1 MNLDEQIK
9 IAESLRQPT
18 EDSLPGQSELKPVH
32 PPEVNKM
39 EYDILTGAGETK
51 VWVFKPVKP
60 TKQPLPVF
68 VNLHGGGFILGS
80 AEMDNHW
87 CPVIADRAE
96 CIVVNVEYQLA
107 PENPFPAALHEC
119 YDVVK
124 WLYEHPDELQIDPKA
139 IAVGG
144 HSAGGNLAT
153 AVCLLNIQKG
163 NKLPIAYQVL
173 DYPPLDL
180 ATDPAQKPAFEEAI
194 PVEMARL
201 FNSFYLQGQ
210 DPHNPLVSPI
220 FADREVL
227 AQMPPALVITA
238 EKDSL
243 AEEAERYADKLK
255 EAGVEVTYTQ
265 FKGVP
270 HAFTHAGD
278 FEIAE
283 QAWHLMGDSLKETFN
298 SKIKKS

>member
-1 MNLDEQIK
+1 MNLEEQIK
-9 IAESLRQPT
+9 IAASLRQPT
-18 EDSLPGQSELKPVH
+18 EGSLPGQSELKPVH

-39 EYDILTGAGETK
+39 EYDIPTCAGETK
-51 VWVFKPVKP
+51 VWVFKPVN
-60 TKQPLPVF
+60 TSKQPLPVF

-87 CPVIADRAE
+87 CPVIADRAQ

-124 WLYEHPDELQIDPKA
+124 WLYEHPDELQIDPNTLA
-139 IAVGG
+139 IGG

-163 NKLPIAYQVL
+163 NKLPIVYQVL

-180 ATDPAQKPAFEEAI
+180 ATDPERKPVFEEAI
-194 PVEMARL
+194 PAEMAKL
-201 FNSFYLQGQ
+201 FNAFYVQEE
-210 DPHNPLVSPI
+210 DARNPLISPV
-220 FADREVL
+220 FADRSSL

-243 AEEAERYADKLK
+243 AEEAKQYADMLQ
-255 EAGVEVTYTQ
+255 EAGVEVTYQQ

-278 FEIAE
+278 LDIAE
-283 QAWHLMGDSLKETFN
+283 QAWHLMSDQLKKAF
-298 SKIKKS
+298 K

>member
-9 IAESLRQPT
+9 MAESLRQPA
-18 EDSLPGQSELKPVH
+18 EDSLAGQSELKPVH

-39 EYDILTGAGETK
+39 EYDIPTGAGETK
-51 VWVFKPVKP
+51 VWVFKPVK
-60 TKQPLPVF
+60 TLKQPLPVF

-107 PENPFPAALHEC
+107 PEHPFPAALHEC
-119 YDVVK
+119 YDVMK
-124 WLYEHPDELQIDPKA
+124 WLYEHPEELQIDPNRLA
-139 IAVGG
+139 IGG

-153 AVCLLNIQKG
+153 AVCLLDIQKG
-163 NKLPIAYQVL
+163 NKLPIVYQVL

-201 FNSFYLQGQ
+201 FNAFYLQSQ
-210 DPHNPLVSPI
+210 DPHNPLVSPV
-220 FADREVL
+220 FAEREVL

-243 AEEAERYADKLK
+243 AEEAEHYADKLK
-255 EAGVEVTYTQ
+255 EAGVDVTYKQ

-278 FEIAE
+278 LEIAE
-283 QAWHLMGDSLKETFN
+283 EAWHLMSDQLKKAFE
-298 SKIKKS
+298 

>member
-1 MNLDEQIK
+1 MNLEEQIK
-9 IAESLRQPT
+9 IAASLRQPT
-18 EDSLPGQSELKPVH
+18 EGSLPGQSELKPVH

-39 EYDILTGAGETK
+39 EYDIPTCAGETK
-51 VWVFKPVKP
+51 VWVFKPVN
-60 TKQPLPVF
+60 TAKQPLPVF

-87 CPVIADRAE
+87 CPVIADRAQ

-124 WLYEHPDELQIDPKA
+124 WLYEHPDELQIDPNTLA
-139 IAVGG
+139 IGG

-163 NKLPIAYQVL
+163 NKLPIVYQVL

-180 ATDPAQKPAFEEAI
+180 ATDPERKPAFEEAI
-194 PVEMARL
+194 PAEMAKL
-201 FNSFYLQGQ
+201 FNALYVQEE
-210 DPHNPLVSPI
+210 DARNPLISPV
-220 FADREVL
+220 FADRSSL

-243 AEEAERYADKLK
+243 AEEAKQYADMLQ
-255 EAGVEVTYTQ
+255 EAGVEVTYQQ

-278 FEIAE
+278 LDIAE
-283 QAWHLMGDSLKETFN
+283 QAWHLMSDQLKKAFE
-298 SKIKKS
+298 

>member
-1 MNLDEQIK
+1 MNLEEQIK
-9 IAESLRQPT
+9 IAASLRQPT
-18 EDSLPGQSELKPVH
+18 EGSLPSQSELKPVH

-39 EYDILTGAGETK
+39 EYDIPTCAGETK
-51 VWVFKPVKP
+51 VWVFKPVN
-60 TKQPLPVF
+60 TAKQPLPVF

-87 CPVIADRAE
+87 CPVIADRAQ

-124 WLYEHPDELQIDPKA
+124 WLYEHPDELQIDPNTLA
-139 IAVGG
+139 IGG

-163 NKLPIAYQVL
+163 NKLPIVYQVL

-180 ATDPAQKPAFEEAI
+180 ATDPEQKPAFEEAI
-194 PVEMARL
+194 PAEMAKL
-201 FNSFYLQGQ
+201 FNTFYVQEE
-210 DPHNPLVSPI
+210 DARNPLISPV
-220 FADREVL
+220 FADRSSL

-243 AEEAERYADKLK
+243 AEEAKQYADKLK
-255 EAGVEVTYTQ
+255 EAGVDVTYQQ

-278 FEIAE
+278 LEIAE
-283 QAWHLMGDSLKETFN
+283 QAWHLMSDQLKKAFEKR
-298 SKIKKS
+298 S

>member
-1 MNLDEQIK
+1 MNLEEQIK
-9 IAESLRQPT
+9 IAASLRQPT
-18 EDSLPGQSELKPVH
+18 EGSLPSQSELKPVH

-39 EYDILTGAGETK
+39 EYDIPTCAGETK
-51 VWVFKPVKP
+51 VWVFKPVNAA
-60 TKQPLPVF
+60 KQPLPVF

-87 CPVIADRAE
+87 CPVIADRAQ

-124 WLYEHPDELQIDPKA
+124 WLYEHPDELQIDPNTLA
-139 IAVGG
+139 IGG

-163 NKLPIAYQVL
+163 NKLPIVYQVL

-180 ATDPAQKPAFEEAI
+180 ATDPEQKPAFEEAI
-194 PVEMARL
+194 PAEMAKL
-201 FNSFYLQGQ
+201 FNTFYVQEE
-210 DPHNPLVSPI
+210 DARNPLISPV
-220 FADREVL
+220 FADRSSL

-243 AEEAERYADKLK
+243 AEEAKQYADKLK
-255 EAGVEVTYTQ
+255 EAGVDVTYQQ

-278 FEIAE
+278 LEIAE
-283 QAWHLMGDSLKETFN
+283 QAWHLMSDQLKKAFEKR
-298 SKIKKS
+298 S

>member
-1 MNLDEQIK
+1 MNLEEQMK
-9 IAESLRQPT
+9 IAASLRQPS
-18 EDSLPGQSELKPVH
+18 EGSLPSQSELKPVH

-39 EYDILTGAGETK
+39 EYDIPTRAGKTK
-51 VWVFKPVKP
+51 VWVFRPVKTP
-60 TKQPLPVF
+60 KQPLPVF

-87 CPVIADRAE
+87 CPVIADRAQ
-96 CIVVNVEYQLA
+96 CVVVNVEYQLA

-119 YDVVK
+119 YDVLK
-124 WLYEHPDELQIDPKA
+124 WLYQHPDELQIDPNKLA
-139 IAVGG
+139 IGG

-163 NKLPIAYQVL
+163 NKLPIVYQVL

-180 ATDPAQKPAFEEAI
+180 VTDPERKPAFEEAI
-194 PVEMARL
+194 PADMAKL
-201 FNSFYLQGQ
+201 FNAFYVQEE
-210 DPHNPLVSPI
+210 DARHPLISPV
-220 FADREVL
+220 FTDRSSL
-227 AQMPPALVITA
+227 AHMPPALVITA

-243 AEEAERYADKLK
+243 AEEAKQYADKLK
-255 EAGVEVTYTQ
+255 EAGVDVTYQQ

-278 FEIAE
+278 LDIAE
-283 QAWHLMGDSLKETFN
+283 QAWHLMGDQLKKAFE
-298 SKIKKS
+298 

>member
-1 MNLDEQIK
+1 MNLEEQIK
-9 IAESLRQPT
+9 IAASLRQPT
-18 EDSLPGQSELKPVH
+18 EGSLPGQSELKPAH

-39 EYDILTGAGETK
+39 EYDIPTCAGETK
-51 VWVFKPVKP
+51 VWVFKPVN
-60 TKQPLPVF
+60 TSKQPLPVF

-87 CPVIADRAE
+87 CPVIADRAQ

-124 WLYEHPDELQIDPKA
+124 WLYEHPEELQIDPNTLA
-139 IAVGG
+139 IGG

-163 NKLPIAYQVL
+163 NKLPIVYQVL

-180 ATDPAQKPAFEEAI
+180 ATDPERKPAFEEAI
-194 PVEMARL
+194 PAEMAKL
-201 FNSFYLQGQ
+201 FNAFYVQEE
-210 DPHNPLVSPI
+210 DARNPLISPV
-220 FADREVL
+220 FADRSSL

-243 AEEAERYADKLK
+243 AEEAKQYADMLQ
-255 EAGVEVTYTQ
+255 EAGVEVTYQQ

-278 FEIAE
+278 LDIAE
-283 QAWHLMGDSLKETFN
+283 QAWHLMSDQLKKAFE
-298 SKIKKS
+298 

>member
-1 MNLDEQIK
+1 MNLEEQIK
-9 IAESLRQPT
+9 IAASLRQPT
-18 EDSLPGQSELKPVH
+18 EGSLPSQSELKPVH

-39 EYDILTGAGETK
+39 EYDIPTCAGETK
-51 VWVFKPVKP
+51 VWVFKPVN
-60 TKQPLPVF
+60 TAKQPLSVF

-87 CPVIADRAE
+87 CPVIADRAQ

-124 WLYEHPDELQIDPKA
+124 WLYEHPDELQIDPNTLA
-139 IAVGG
+139 IGG

-163 NKLPIAYQVL
+163 NKLPIVYQVL

-180 ATDPAQKPAFEEAI
+180 ATDPEQKPAFEEAI
-194 PVEMARL
+194 PAEMAKL
-201 FNSFYLQGQ
+201 FNTFYVQEE
-210 DPHNPLVSPI
+210 DARNPLISPV
-220 FADREVL
+220 FADRSSL

-243 AEEAERYADKLK
+243 AEEAKQYADKLK
-255 EAGVEVTYTQ
+255 EAGVDVTYQQ

-270 HAFTHAGD
+270 HAFTHAGGL
-278 FEIAE
+278 EIAE
-283 QAWHLMGDSLKETFN
+283 QAWHLMSDQLKKAFE
-298 SKIKKS
+298 